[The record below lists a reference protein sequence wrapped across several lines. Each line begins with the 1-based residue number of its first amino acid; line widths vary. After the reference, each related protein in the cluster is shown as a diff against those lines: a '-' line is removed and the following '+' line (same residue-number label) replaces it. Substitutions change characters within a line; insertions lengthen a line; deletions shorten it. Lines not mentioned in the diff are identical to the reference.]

1 MTPLKFD
8 FSNALDF
15 IGNHE
20 ISYLKRDVLNAHN
33 QLHQGGGAGSDFLG
47 WVDLPINYDRN
58 EYQRIKECAKRI
70 QDTSD
75 VLIVIGIGGSYLGAK
90 AGIDLL
96 THSFHNL
103 LPKEKRTAPQIFFAG
118 NHISSTYLTDLLELI
133 EGRDIS
139 VNVISKSGTTT
150 EPAIAFRI
158 LKKYL
163 EEKYGVEEA
172 QKRIYATTDSE
183 KGALRDLA
191 TNEGYETFVIPDDVG
206 GRYSVLTAVGLLPL
220 AVAGIDIEEIM
231 SGAQASYQ
239 QYLNP
244 DLEQNICYQYATIRN
259 LLYRKGKTIEIL
271 VNYEPSFHYFAEWW
285 KQLFGESKVRIIRYL
300 PAAVDFVLIYI
311 PWGNTF
317 KKGYVNYLKP
327 FCLWRRLKK
336 YRA

>member
-1 MTPLKFD
+1 M
-8 FSNALDF
+8 
-15 IGNHE
+15 
-20 ISYLKRDVLNAHN
+20 
-33 QLHQGGGAGSDFLG
+33 
-47 WVDLPINYDRN
+47 
-58 EYQRIKECAKRI
+58 
-70 QDTSD
+70 
-75 VLIVIGIGGSYLGAK
+75 LIVIGIGGSYLGAK

-191 TNEGYETFVIPDDVG
+191 TNEGYETFVIPDD
-206 GRYSVLTAVGLLPL
+206 GRQIFCLNPLLL
-220 AVAGIDIEEIM
+220 FLCEQVSILQIM

-244 DLEQNICYQYATIRN
+244 IQSKHGYQYATIGN

-271 VNYEPSFHYFAEWW
+271 VNYEPAFTILRMVETT
-285 KQLFGESKVRIIRYL
+285 I
-300 PAAVDFVLIYI
+300 
-311 PWGNTF
+311 
-317 KKGYVNYLKP
+317 
-327 FCLWRRLKK
+327 WREEG
-336 YRA
+336 